1 MARKTRTAQTAYAE
15 NAAKIA
21 AALDALQKRLEQH
34 AQDFEAKGSKNWGYV
49 GDLAHIAETL
59 ETLTSE
65 EGC

>member
-1 MARKTRTAQTAYAE
+1 MASKTRTAQTAYAE

-34 AQDFEAKGSKNWGYV
+34 ASDFETEGSKNWGYV
-49 GDLAHIAETL
+49 GDLAHIAATL